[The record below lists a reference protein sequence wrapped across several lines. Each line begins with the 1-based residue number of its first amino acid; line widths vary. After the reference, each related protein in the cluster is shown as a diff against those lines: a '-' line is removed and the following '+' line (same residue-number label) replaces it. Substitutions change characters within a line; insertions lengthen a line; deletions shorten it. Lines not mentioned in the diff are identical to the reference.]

1 MTKLNILLPNRDLND
16 DNIEMGSNSNPMSS
30 LKNLFPT
37 KISFFVFIAYMAL
50 FINQGLL
57 VTASKNKDNKFNYNP
72 ITVVLLTELLKLIF
86 SSVAYLKN
94 NSLQIMWEEIG
105 KNYKIFLKYFI
116 PSFLYCLYNNLTFV
130 NLSSYDPTTY
140 FLLLQFRVVVTGVV
154 FQILFSKR
162 LSKMQWISLLLL
174 TAGCIIKQISYSKTN
189 KTSDTLD
196 SDFNLNEYVNS
207 SLILILVQVF
217 SSCFAGVYNEYILK
231 EKDNNVDMMLQNVFM
246 YIDSIICN
254 VLLLC
259 LYVPKDGTS
268 GGLVE
273 AFTYESLSKV
283 FYYKVV
289 LIMVNNAA
297 IGIVTSFFL
306 KNLNSILKTFASA
319 LELMFTGVLAW
330 IIFDIPLDSATI
342 IAIGI
347 VSFATWLYSKNP
359 VQNPP
364 QNTGYTSVAPTDKN
378 KTHLNNV

>member
-1 MTKLNILLPNRDLND
+1 MFIQETNKNIIILN
-16 DNIEMGSNSNPMSS
+16 
-30 LKNLFPT
+30 FY
-37 KISFFVFIAYMAL
+37 F
-50 FINQGLL
+50 L
-57 VTASKNKDNKFNYNP
+57 V
-72 ITVVLLTELLKLIF
+72 
-86 SSVAYLKN
+86 
-94 NSLQIMWEEIG
+94 
-105 KNYKIFLKYFI
+105 FLKYFI

-140 FLLLQFRVVVTGVV
+140 FLLLQFRVVVTGIV

-162 LSKMQWISLLLL
+162 LSQIQWVSLLLL
-174 TAGCIIKQISYSKTN
+174 TTGCIIKQISYSKTSK
-189 KTSDTLD
+189 KTD
-196 SDFNLNEYVNS
+196 SDSELNLDDYINT

-231 EKDNNVDMMLQNVFM
+231 EKDNNVDIMLQNVFM

-259 LYVPKDGTS
+259 FYVPNDGTN
-268 GGLVE
+268 GGLLE
-273 AFTYESLSKV
+273 AFSYESLSKV
-283 FYYKVV
+283 FNYKVI
-289 LIMVNNAA
+289 LIMINNAA

-330 IIFDIPLDSATI
+330 IIFGIPLDLSTI

-359 VQNPP
+359 VQNPS
-364 QNTGYTSVAPTDKN
+364 QNSAYSSLPTNDKIKNPTS
-378 KTHLNNV
+378 NV